1 MLGSD
6 SSLGAPIYPWTG
18 LYKVRR
24 HKGPCFRATAK
35 LAKKNVLVEAHLGF
49 LEVDVDVT
57 VEYTGLIS
65 CGACLSRPWS
75 IFGLL
80 LGRAAS
86 MIGIIG
92 ESRQISTGPK
102 FRSNEHRRIRF
113 MVYLRAY

>member
-1 MLGSD
+1 MDRALQSK
-6 SSLGAPIYPWTG
+6 APQ
-18 LYKVRR
+18 
-24 HKGPCFRATAK
+24 GPLLQSNGKAG
-35 LAKKNVLVEAHLGF
+35 KKNVLVEAHLGF

-57 VEYTGLIS
+57 VEDTGLIS

-92 ESRQISTGPK
+92 ESLRQISPGPK
-102 FRSNEHRRIRF
+102 FRSNEHRRISF